1 MKRLIVIPF
10 FFLFAALFFPRCAKI
25 VAPTGGPKDTIPPVL
40 LRSVP
45 HPNATNF
52 NGKRIT
58 FFFDEFVQ
66 LKDVNQKFILS
77 PPQEKI
83 PEIRQKG
90 KSIDIIFAEDL
101 LLNTTYTLYFSDAI
115 VDNNEG
121 NKLQNFE
128 FAFSTGPIIDSLMV
142 KGTVIDAYTLE
153 PVEGVL
159 VMLYSQ
165 FNDSIPLKSKP
176 IYVSKTN
183 KQGFFSLSNIK
194 YSNYKIF
201 ALDDK
206 NSNYIFD
213 QSSERVAFGF
223 DTLKQEMLTTKTAMV
238 GSSDSLQTS
247 FEQKVKLKLFTEDS
261 RIQRL
266 TDFSRTSRRKLT
278 LGFSIPFIGDVN
290 LLPVNHSYNE
300 PWYIKEVSN
309 NRDSINYWITDHT
322 LQLRDTIM
330 MRVEYLKSDS
340 LQNLVPTADTL
351 RFSYYKEE
359 EPRSRRRGDE
369 KPRKEPTF
377 KYSIQPTRGIS
388 LSPLQS
394 ISFLFGMPLKSVD
407 LRYISLYNTTDSVH
421 VKDFNWLPDTLN
433 PRRYSIVYPWVAK
446 KGYTLMALPGAFTN
460 LDVELNDTIKYSF
473 AGYTPEL
480 LGSISLSLKGV
491 KGNTLIQLISAKGK
505 TLDQKQLVS
514 DGVVL
519 FSYLP
524 PENYSFRFV
533 LDENS
538 NGKWD
543 TGYYLKGIQ
552 PERVIYFEEAGKQ
565 KNINVRKNWEYELTF
580 DLEPFLK

>member
-1 MKRLIVIPF
+1 LKRLVVIPF
-10 FFLFAALFFPRCAKI
+10 VFLLVALFFPRCAKI
-25 VAPTGGPKDTIPPVL
+25 VAPTGGPKDTIPPVM

-52 NGKRIT
+52 NGKRIS

-77 PPQEKI
+77 PPQEKL
-83 PEIRQKG
+83 PEIRLKG
-90 KSIDIIFAEDL
+90 KSIDIMFAEEFT
-101 LLNTTYTLYFSDAI
+101 LNTTYTLYFSDAI

-142 KGTVIDAYTLE
+142 KGRVIDAYTLE

-165 FNDSIPLKSKP
+165 FNDSIPLIAKP

-183 KQGFFSLSNIK
+183 KQGIFSLSNIK

-206 NSNYIFD
+206 NTNYIFD
-213 QSSERVAFGF
+213 QPSERVAFGT
-223 DTLKQEMLTTKTAMV
+223 DTLRQETLITKTAMV
-238 GSSDSLQTS
+238 GVVDSMLSSFGNTVQ
-247 FEQKVKLKLFTEDS
+247 LKLFAEDS
-261 RIQRL
+261 RIQQL
-266 TDFSRTSRRKLT
+266 TDFSRPSRRKLA
-278 LGFSIPFIGDVN
+278 LGFSIPAVGEVN
-290 LLPVNHSYNE
+290 LLPLYHPYNN
-300 PWYIKEVSN
+300 PWYIREVSTN
-309 NRDSINYWITDHT
+309 GDSINFWITDDK
-322 LQLRDTIM
+322 LQLRDTLM

-351 RFSYYKEE
+351 RFSYFKEE
-359 EPRSRRRGDE
+359 ETKSRRGGDD
-369 KPRKEPTF
+369 KPKKKPTL
-377 KYSIQPTRGIS
+377 KYSMQPAKGNS

-394 ISFLFGMPLKSVD
+394 ISFLFGMPLKSYNIN
-407 LRYISLYNTTDSVH
+407 YISIYNTSDSAQVR
-421 VKDFNWLPDTLN
+421 DFNWLPDSLN

-446 KGYTLMALPGAFTN
+446 KGYTLTALPGAFTN
-460 LDVELNDTIKYSF
+460 LDAEVNDTIKYSF

-480 LGSISLSLKGV
+480 LGSISLSVKGV
-491 KGNTLIQLISAKGK
+491 KGSTLIQLISPKGK
-505 TLDQKQLVS
+505 TLDQKFLTS
-514 DGVVL
+514 DGTIL

-533 LDENS
+533 LDENR

-552 PERVIYFEEAGKQ
+552 PERVIYFEEGGKR